1 MRFSG
6 RLQIEADPHN
16 WLKADLMVARGRVE
30 LVSGSELLGSWSTSQ
45 VGAERVEA
53 DRFSLQLGE
62 DRALFIADDALSF
75 SYEAMPQL
83 NKRQLLPVGG
93 VMDKLKAGLRGD
105 DSREPAVVTPP
116 AGVAP
121 SESPMA
127 TTGKKL
133 RELIREASGYS
144 TTMEATTTESAPE
157 KKGGHTLDAV
167 LRWRSGA
174 KDESRLASEDLEGE
188 GETDLSTDD
197 LLERLFDAP
206 DAADHNLLGVPA
218 GRSSGERQPH
228 DDQSITG
235 SLWAEPIAVP
245 QTATPVIQPTP
256 VAEPSKPES
265 VPEPPAVVPPI
276 VETPA
281 AVAPPVV
288 ETWQKELTPLEV
300 WHKADLSPNPDPQ
313 WGSSMFGKSTWPSS
327 FDADPSASQFDDVI
341 AALNLIV
348 ADVKS
353 GAMSPE
359 QVDAISSLVAAITKS
374 LQLKL

>member
-16 WLKADLMVARGRVE
+16 WLKADLMVAKGRVE

-45 VGAERVEA
+45 VVAERVEA

-62 DRALFIADDALSF
+62 DRALFIADDALGF

-93 VMDKLKAGLRGD
+93 VMDKLKGGRRGD
-105 DSREPAVVTPP
+105 DSREAPVASPP
-116 AGVAP
+116 TGVSP
-121 SESPMA
+121 SESPVA
-127 TTGKKL
+127 TTGKRL
-133 RELIREASGYS
+133 RELIKEASGYS
-144 TTMEATTTESAPE
+144 TPAPVGETATEYAVD

-174 KDESRLASEDLEGE
+174 KEESRLPIEEVEVESEG
-188 GETDLSTDD
+188 DLSTED

-206 DAADHNLLGVPA
+206 DAPEHDLL
-218 GRSSGERQPH
+218 RDSSLDRNAGERQPY
-228 DDQSITG
+228 DDKSITG
-235 SLWAEPIAVP
+235 SLWAEPNRATEP
-245 QTATPVIQPTP
+245 AATAPTVTEPTP
-256 VAEPSKPES
+256 AAEPLM
-265 VPEPPAVVPPI
+265 PEPPAVVPPI
-276 VETPA
+276 VA
-281 AVAPPVV
+281 APVTAPPPVV
-288 ETWQKELTPLEV
+288 ETWQKEQPPLEV
-300 WHKADLSPNPDPQ
+300 WHKTDLSAT
-313 WGSSMFGKSTWPSS
+313 FGKSSWSSS
-327 FDADPSASQFDDVI
+327 FDSDPGSGHFDDLI

-353 GAMSPE
+353 GAMSTE
-359 QVDAISSLVAAITKS
+359 QVEVISSLITAITKG